1 MPVVY
6 LHPIGLDAQL
16 WRDVAGPDDVAL
28 SFPGFGDTPLDGPP
42 TFPAL
47 ADFVA
52 DSVAEPADL
61 VGVSLGSMVA
71 QHTALLRPE
80 KVRSVVLA
88 CGGVA
93 GNAEASRQRA
103 RDTREDGMAGVL
115 ETTLQRWFTPEA
127 LEAREHPGVEYTR
140 KRLLTDDPAVFAAY
154 WEMMAEHD
162 LRERIGRLRVPV
174 TVLAA
179 AGDRAVP
186 VDVMRGVAG
195 LIDGAVFEVI
205 DGPHIVPL
213 ENPAGFTDVVRR
225 HLNRVPA

>member
-1 MPVVY
+1 VPVVY

-16 WRDVAGPDDVAL
+16 WRDLAGPGDLAL
-28 SFPGFGDTPLDGPP
+28 SFPGFGDTPLPEPP

-52 DSVAEPADL
+52 GSVAEPADL

-71 QHTALLRPE
+71 QHTALLRPD
-80 KVRSVVLA
+80 KVRSLVLA

-103 RDTREDGMAGVL
+103 RDTRAGGMAGVL
-115 ETTLQRWFTPEA
+115 DSTMERWFTAEA
-127 LEAREHPGVEYTR
+127 LAAREHPGVEYVR

-154 WEMMAEHD
+154 WEAMAGHD
-162 LRERIGRLRVPV
+162 VREAIRQLRVPV
-174 TVLAA
+174 TVVAA

-186 VDVMRGVAG
+186 VEVMRGVAE
-195 LIDGAVFEVI
+195 LIEGAVFEVI

-213 ENPAGFTDVVRR
+213 ENPAGFADVVRR

>member
-6 LHPIGLDAQL
+6 LHPIGLDARL
-16 WRDVAGPDDVAL
+16 WRDVAGPDELAL
-28 SFPGFGDTPLDGPP
+28 SFPGFGDTPLAAPP
-42 TFPAL
+42 TFAAL

-52 DSVAEPADL
+52 DSVPGPADL

-71 QHTALLRPE
+71 QYTALLRPD
-80 KVRSVVLA
+80 KVRSLVLA

-103 RDTREDGMAGVL
+103 RDTREHGMAGVL
-115 ETTLQRWFTPEA
+115 DSTLQRWFTPEA
-127 LEAREHPGVEYTR
+127 LAEQAHPGVGYAR

-154 WEMMAEHD
+154 WEMMAGHD
-162 LRERIGRLRVPV
+162 LRARIGQVRVPA
-174 TVLAA
+174 TVVAA
-179 AGDRAVP
+179 AGDRSVP
-186 VDVMRGVAG
+186 VDAMRGVAE

-213 ENPAGFTDVVRR
+213 ENPAGFGELVRR
-225 HLNRVPA
+225 HVNRVPA